1 MCQAVPGAGE
11 TAVNKSRN
19 SYCGLGGDGGETIQ
33 RVKSQYP
40 GSTDHSSAL
49 DTSNYHF
56 TCLHVLGFPSTY
68 SVNMEPVV

>member
-1 MCQAVPGAGE
+1 MCQAVPGAGK
-11 TAVNKSRN
+11 TAANKSRN
-19 SYCGLGGDGGETIQ
+19 SYCGLLQ

-49 DTSNYHF
+49 DTSNHHF

-68 SVNMEPVV
+68 SANMEPVV